1 MFALIEKF
9 LAKDIVVQYDWGMPV
24 LKKDEESWIED
35 TVQAFNNL
43 TVEEVLTALKWC
55 NFKGTDEEVVKAA
68 IKSLILPDDL
78 PLNCNCNISFTT
90 EAQ

>member
-1 MFALIEKF
+1 MFALIEEF
-9 LAKDIVVQYDWGMPV
+9 LDKNIVIQYDWGMPV

-35 TVQAFNNL
+35 TVQAFKLL
-43 TVEEVLTALKWC
+43 TFKDVETALRWC